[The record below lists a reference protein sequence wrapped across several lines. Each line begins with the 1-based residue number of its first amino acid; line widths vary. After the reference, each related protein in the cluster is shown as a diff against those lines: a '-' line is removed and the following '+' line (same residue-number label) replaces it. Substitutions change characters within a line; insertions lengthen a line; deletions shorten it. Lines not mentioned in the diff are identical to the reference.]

1 MDMSNSK
8 APSLSADKSVTPV
21 PEWSED
27 ATIYEVNVR
36 QYTKEGTLIA
46 FQTHL
51 PRLKELG
58 VKLLWLM
65 PIHPISKKNRNGSL
79 GSPYAVANYTEVNPD
94 LGTMKDFKNLVSEA
108 HKLGFKVLLDW
119 VANHTGWDNPWIA
132 EHPEWFTQDSE
143 GNVIHP
149 AGTNWTD
156 VAHLNYESQE
166 MRAAM
171 LNAMKFWVEET
182 DIDGYRADHAK
193 GVPVDFWNEA
203 GTELNKIKPVYMLA
217 EDEEHP
223 ELLNQAFNS
232 NYSWRLHHLM
242 NEVAQGKNNAASI
255 KNYLEA
261 LNTIYP
267 KGTYPMLFITNH
279 DENSWAG
286 TEYERLGEAVKTM
299 AVLTFTSPGMPLVYS
314 GQEAGLERRLSFF
327 DKDEI
332 LWDDLSMHD
341 FYEKL
346 VSFKKENQALWNGN
360 AGGTISFLPTS
371 DENMVAFVREKDVNK
386 VLVVMNLSANSIKG
400 EVIFDD
406 LSGSYQTLFVDK
418 ETTLEKQ
425 QSFDLKPWEYHIFY
439 SK

>member
-1 MDMSNSK
+1 MWNSK
-8 APSLSADKSVTPV
+8 APTASVGKSVTSI
-21 PEWSED
+21 PEWSHD

-36 QYTKEGTLIA
+36 QYTKEGTLKA

-58 VKLLWLM
+58 VKVLWLM
-65 PIHPISKKNRNGSL
+65 PIHPISEKNRNGSL

-94 LGTMKDFKNLVSEA
+94 LGTMEDFKNLVSEA

-156 VAHLNYESQE
+156 VADLNYENMELQ
-166 MRAAM
+166 AAM
-171 LNAMKFWVEET
+171 LDALKFWVEET

-193 GVPVDFWNEA
+193 GVPVDFWNKA
-203 GTELNKIKPVYMLA
+203 GTALNKIKPIYMLA

-242 NEVAQGKNNAASI
+242 NDIAQGKTNAANI

-267 KGTYPMLFITNH
+267 EGAYPMLFITNH

-314 GQEAGLERRLSFF
+314 GQEAGLDRRLSFF

-332 LWDDLSMHD
+332 SWDDLSMQD
-341 FYEKL
+341 FYKRL
-346 VSFKKENQALWNGN
+346 VSFKKENPALWNGN
-360 AGGTISFLPTS
+360 AGGSINFLSAT
-371 DENMVAFVREKDVNK
+371 DENILVFVREKDANK
-386 VLVVMNLSANSIKG
+386 VLVVMNLSANSVTA
-400 EVIFDD
+400 EVVFDD
-406 LSGSYQTLFVDK
+406 LSGSYQTLFVYE
-418 ETTLEKQ
+418 ETKLGKN

-439 SK
+439 NK